1 MESIPISSIKAQPF
15 MIKSG
20 KRKAQWSNRDNMLLL
35 TVSEVTCH
43 ADIDL
48 WVDALPH
55 PKFRPGHIEVRNPP
69 ARLDRLHFIV
79 VGVGVAVESLAL
91 QNKGERDLA
100 INL

>member
-1 MESIPISSIKAQPF
+1 
-15 MIKSG
+15 
-20 KRKAQWSNRDNMLLL
+20 MLLL

-55 PKFRPGHIEVRNPP
+55 AHLRPGHIEVRNPP

-91 QNKGERDLA
+91 QNKGGKEISQL
-100 INL
+100 IND